1 MTVIQSYSGIGVTP
15 LLLKPLQVSLE
26 DIAHALSLKC
36 RFTGHCAFHYSVAQ
50 HCLLGAEQLT
60 DPDQKL
66 AFMLH
71 EVSEAYLPD
80 IAAPIK
86 NYVSMCPE
94 NSNESLSWQ
103 TIERQHARVVL
114 STLGVPKLVT
124 AVLSEDVRTVD
135 LRMLATERRDIM
147 APSAV
152 NWNIPANPYHDVM
165 IEETPWRDVKAQW
178 LDMTRS
184 LLARYRESLT
194 YSRTL

>member
-15 LLLKPLQVSLE
+15 CELKPLQVSLE

-36 RFTGHCAFHYSVAQ
+36 RFTGHCEFHYSVAQ

-60 DPDQKL
+60 DPTQKL

-86 NYVSMCPE
+86 SCVTICPE
-94 NSNESLSWQ
+94 KDKTPVSWQ
-103 TIERQHARVVL
+103 EIERQHTQVVL
-114 STLGVPKLVT
+114 STLGVSDITPHVY
-124 AVLSEDVRTVD
+124 SDDVRTVD

-152 NWNIPANPYHDVM
+152 NWNIPATAYPHFT
-165 IEETPWRDVKAQW
+165 IKESSWRDVKAQW

>member
-1 MTVIQSYSGIGVTP
+1 MSVIQSYSGIAVTP
-15 LLLKPLQVSLE
+15 RLLRPLQVNLE

-50 HCLLGAEQLT
+50 HCLTGAEQLT

-86 NYVSMCPE
+86 NYVSMYPE

-103 TIERQHARVVL
+103 TVERQHTRVVL
-114 STLGVPKLVT
+114 SALGVPKLVT
-124 AVLSEDVRTVD
+124 TVLSEDIRTVD

-147 APSAV
+147 APSSV
-152 NWNIPANPYHDVM
+152 NWSIPATAYPHFT
-165 IEETPWRDVKAQW
+165 IKEASWRDVKGLW
-178 LDMTRS
+178 LDTTRV
-184 LLARYRESLT
+184 LLARHRVSRT